1 MKSYNSLSEV
11 NMIFKKKLAALFLGL
26 MLLLTSVS
34 SALAKDYTDIPDDY
48 WAAEE
53 IEDVVTK
60 QIIPLYGDNTFRPLE
75 RVPRVDWTGWLLK
88 ALGLSN
94 APITAEPAYSD
105 VTMATYGYSDI
116 ARSDQFGLIYGY
128 TDGEFKP
135 QRFIT
140 KCETASIMSHITK
153 DTEVDASVVKQFADY
168 EQIPGWGVL
177 PFSKAIKYGLYVN
190 YPLETELNPNRE
202 LNRAEAAVLLARL
215 MKALGLVEDQYKAEE
230 PAEEPVAEEPAEYV
244 LSVEHLDDYGKAV
257 VDRVSITNLRR
268 IILAKNVFRVSF
280 VEPFNS
286 KKHQIGDVIPFYFKK
301 DVVTKEGTL
310 IIPANTKLYA
320 TIEELRDKKWVNKNA
335 EVYFHFTKM
344 VFPNGNEYPFIARV
358 LNNDEGVLRENFWLK
373 PLEYTVAGAAIGGA
387 AIGLPIGAANDR
399 SGDGMA
405 IGFPAGAGAGLI
417 AGFLTPGV
425 NFKAK
430 ANEDVLVELKVD
442 CSLYNDYVTQTTTTT
457 TTETTTV
464 PVEDAQ

>member
-1 MKSYNSLSEV
+1 MNTKKFFATMFLSLV
-11 NMIFKKKLAALFLGL
+11 LLFSNFS
-26 MLLLTSVS
+26 T
-34 SALAKDYTDIPDDY
+34 AFAQQNYTDIPEDY

-60 QIIPLYGDNTFRPLE
+60 NIISVFGDNTYRPLE
-75 RVPRVDWTGWLLK
+75 KVTRVDWTGMLLR
-88 ALGLSN
+88 ALGLAQ
-94 APITAEPAYSD
+94 APITSEPNYSD
-105 VTMATYGYSDI
+105 VTRDTFGFEHI

-140 KCETASIMSHITK
+140 KVETASIMSHITK
-153 DTEVDASVVKQFADY
+153 DTDINSEIVKQFADY
-168 EQIPGWGVL
+168 QEIPQWGVL

-190 YPLETELNPNRE
+190 HPLETELNPNRE

-215 MKALGLVEDQYKAEE
+215 MKALNLVQEDKKTAEE
-230 PAEEPVAEEPAEYV
+230 EVPVAEEPKEYV
-244 LSVEHLDDYGKAV
+244 LSIEHLDNHGVAI
-257 VDRVSITNLRR
+257 VDRVSMTNLRR
-268 IILAKNVFRVSF
+268 IILAKNVFKVSF

-286 KKHQIGDVIPFYFKK
+286 TKHKIGDIIPFYFKK

-320 TIEELRDKKWVNKNA
+320 TIEELRDKRWINKNA
-335 EVYFHFTKM
+335 EVYLHFKKM

-358 LNNDEGVLRENFWLK
+358 LNNQEGVLSENKWLK
-373 PLEYTVAGAAIGGA
+373 PLEYTLAGAAIGGV
-387 AIGLPIGAANDR
+387 AIGLPVGEANGR

-405 IGFPAGAGAGLI
+405 IGFPTGAGAGLL

-425 NFKAK
+425 NFKAR

-442 CSLYNDYVTQTTTTT
+442 CSLYNDYVQQVQSYTTTTT
-457 TTETTTV
+457 TTR
-464 PVEDAQ
+464 

>member
-1 MKSYNSLSEV
+1 MNT
-11 NMIFKKKLAALFLGL
+11 KKFFATILFSIALLF
-26 MLLLTSVS
+26 SNFS
-34 SALAKDYTDIPDDY
+34 SALAVEYTDIPDDY

-60 QIIPLYGDNTFRPLE
+60 NIIPIFGDNTYRPLE
-75 RVPRVDWTGWLLK
+75 RVTRVDWTGMLLR
-88 ALGLSN
+88 ALGLSQ
-94 APITAEPAYSD
+94 APITAQPFYSD
-105 VTMATYGYSDI
+105 VTKDTYGYENI
-116 ARSDQFGLIYGY
+116 ARAEQFGLIYGY

-140 KCETASIMSHITK
+140 KVETASIMSHITK
-153 DTEVDASVVKQFADY
+153 DTEVDANAIRQFADY
-168 EQIPGWGVL
+168 QEVPQWGVL

-190 YPLETELNPNRE
+190 HPLETELNPNRD

-215 MKALGLVEDQYKAEE
+215 MRVLNLVEDDKKTAEE
-230 PAEEPVAEEPAEYV
+230 EVPVAEEPKEYV
-244 LSVEHLDDYGKAV
+244 LSIEHLDNHGVAV
-257 VDRVSITNLRR
+257 VDRVSMTNLRR
-268 IILAKNVFRVSF
+268 IILAKNVFKVSF

-286 KKHQIGDVIPFYFKK
+286 TKHQIGDIIPFYFKK

-320 TIEELRDKKWVNKNA
+320 TIEELRDKRWINKNT
-335 EVYFHFTKM
+335 EVYLHFKKM

-358 LNNDEGVLRENFWLK
+358 LNNQEGVLSENKWLK
-373 PLEYTVAGAAIGGA
+373 PLEYTLAGAAIGGT
-387 AIGLPIGAANDR
+387 AIGLPIGEANDR

-405 IGFPAGAGAGLI
+405 IGFPTGAGVGLL

-425 NFKAK
+425 NFKAR

-442 CSLYNDYVTQTTTTT
+442 CSLYNDYVQQVQSYTTTTT
-457 TTETTTV
+457 TTK
-464 PVEDAQ
+464 